1 MQQVKVSLNP
11 DEMKIMLECIFALNF
26 QGKDVIKIGLLA
38 NKLMIELQKLEGEN
52 KK

>member
-1 MQQVKVSLNP
+1 MPQVKIPMSP

-26 QGKDVIKIGLLA
+26 QGKDVIKVGMLA
-38 NKLMIELQKLEGEN
+38 NKIMTELQKLEGEN

>member
-1 MQQVKVSLNP
+1 MSQVKVPLTP

-26 QGKDVIKIGLLA
+26 QGKDVIKVGMLA
-38 NKLMIELQKLEGEN
+38 NKLMTELQKLEKET